1 MESSNRQESG
11 NLSVFFT
18 GALFGAG
25 IALLLAP
32 QAGAQM
38 RRLLGDYV
46 ARAKDELYDTIDH
59 GIEALDDAV
68 EHGRPVSRN
77 ESFPFSTKSWPCSTA
92 SSSASIP

>member
-38 RRLLGDYV
+38 RRLLGD
-46 ARAKDELYDTIDH
+46 
-59 GIEALDDAV
+59 
-68 EHGRPVSRN
+68 
-77 ESFPFSTKSWPCSTA
+77 
-92 SSSASIP
+92 